1 MAATAQ
7 GRADVA
13 DVADVAGRAS
23 LATMGRDP
31 TAVPQR
37 WQNRAP
43 GESKDRQPEHIASAT
58 ADPHSEQ

>member
-7 GRADVA
+7 GRADA
-13 DVADVAGRAS
+13 AGRAS
-23 LATMGRDP
+23 LVAIGRDP